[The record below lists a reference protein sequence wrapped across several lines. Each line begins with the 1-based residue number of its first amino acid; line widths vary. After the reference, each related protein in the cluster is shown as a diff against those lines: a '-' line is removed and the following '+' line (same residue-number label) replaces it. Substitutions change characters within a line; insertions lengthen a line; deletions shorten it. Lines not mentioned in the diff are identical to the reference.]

1 MKRTRTLSAGAAL
14 LALLILLG
22 IAAPLLAPEDPLRQI
37 PGANLLPPGGGH
49 PLGTDDLNRDVL
61 SRVLYGIRTSLIVI
75 FSAVPIAALV
85 GVGLGVASTINRTVD
100 TLLARVSDVVLA
112 FPALIL
118 AILLTALRGPGTVTV
133 VLAIAVAE
141 APVFLRLAR
150 AEVLRL
156 RGVAYAEAARV
167 AGAAPRTVLTKHVL
181 PNALEPLAVQVALA
195 LSLGVFV
202 ESGLSFVGVGVRPP
216 SPSLGS
222 VLAGAVHNWDANAA
236 YAWGP
241 LVAIVAL
248 SLALLLLARGF
259 AGTRR

>member
-1 MKRTRTLSAGAAL
+1 MTRSRTLLAGAAL
-14 LALLILLG
+14 LALLVVLA

-75 FSAVPIAALV
+75 FSAVPIAAV
-85 GVGLGVASTINRTVD
+85 IGVALGFASTANRAAD
-100 TLLARVSDVVLA
+100 TTLARVSDVVLA

-156 RGVAYAEAARV
+156 RGTAYAEAARV
-167 AGAAPRTVLTKHVL
+167 AGASPGTVLTKHVL

-216 SPSLGS
+216 TPSLGS

-248 SLALLLLARGF
+248 SLALLLIARGF
-259 AGTRR
+259 AGARR

>member
-1 MKRTRTLSAGAAL
+1 MTRSRTLLAGAAL
-14 LALLILLG
+14 LLLLVVLG
-22 IAAPLLAPEDPLRQI
+22 VAAPLLAPEDPLRQI
-37 PGANLLPPGGGH
+37 PGANLLPPGAGH

-61 SRVLYGIRTSLIVI
+61 SRVLYGIRTSLLVI
-75 FSAVPIAALV
+75 FSAVPIAALI
-85 GVGLGVASTINRTVD
+85 GVGLGVASTAHRAVD
-100 TLLARVSDVVLA
+100 TVLARASDVVLA

-118 AILLTALRGPGTVTV
+118 AILLTALRGPGIVTV

-141 APVFLRLAR
+141 APVFLRLTR
-150 AEVLRL
+150 AEILRL
-156 RGVAYAEAARV
+156 RGTAYVEAARV
-167 AGAAPRTVLTKHVL
+167 AGASPGTVLAKHVL

-216 SPSLGS
+216 TPSLGS
-222 VLAGAVHNWDANAA
+222 VLAGAVNNWDANAA

-248 SLALLLLARGF
+248 SLALLLIARGF
-259 AGTRR
+259 AGARR

>member
-1 MKRTRTLSAGAAL
+1 MTRSRTLLAGAAL
-14 LALLILLG
+14 LALLVVLA

-75 FSAVPIAALV
+75 FSAVPIAAV
-85 GVGLGVASTINRTVD
+85 IGVALGFASTANRAAD
-100 TLLARVSDVVLA
+100 TTLARVSDVVLA

-156 RGVAYAEAARV
+156 RGTAYAEAASPGRRP
-167 AGAAPRTVLTKHVL
+167 APFS
-181 PNALEPLAVQVALA
+181 PNTCCPTPWSRSQCRWR
-195 LSLGVFV
+195 S
-202 ESGLSFVGVGVRPP
+202 P
-216 SPSLGS
+216 SPSASSSSPG
-222 VLAGAVHNWDANAA
+222 
-236 YAWGP
+236 
-241 LVAIVAL
+241 
-248 SLALLLLARGF
+248 
-259 AGTRR
+259 

>member
-1 MKRTRTLSAGAAL
+1 MKAPRTLVVGFAL
-14 LALLILLG
+14 LALVVVLG
-22 IAAPLLAPEDPLRQI
+22 VAAPLLAPEDPLRQI

-61 SRVLYGIRTSLIVI
+61 SRVLYGIRTSLVVI
-75 FSAVPIAALV
+75 FCAVPIAALI
-85 GVGLGVASTINRTVD
+85 GVGLGVASTSHRAVD
-100 TLLARVSDVVLA
+100 TVLARASDVVLA

-141 APVFLRLAR
+141 APVFLRLTR
-150 AEVLRL
+150 AEILRL
-156 RGVAYAEAARV
+156 RGTAYAEAARV
-167 AGAAPRTVLTKHVL
+167 AGASRGTVLTKHVL

-216 SPSLGS
+216 TPSLGS
-222 VLAGAVHNWDANAA
+222 VLAGAVNNWDANAA

-241 LVAIVAL
+241 LVAIVTL
-248 SLALLLLARGF
+248 SLALLLIARGF
-259 AGTRR
+259 AGARR

>member
-1 MKRTRTLSAGAAL
+1 MKTSRTLLAGLVL
-14 LALLILLG
+14 LAILVVLG
-22 IAAPLLAPEDPLRQI
+22 LAAPLLAPEDPLRQI

-61 SRVLYGIRTSLIVI
+61 SRVLFGIRTSLLVI
-75 FSAVPIAALV
+75 ISAVPLAAVLGIAL
-85 GVGLGVASTINRTVD
+85 GLASTTNRVVD
-100 TLLARVSDVVLA
+100 TALARISDVVLA

-141 APVFLRLAR
+141 TPVFLRLAR

-156 RGVAYAEAARV
+156 RGTAYAEAARV
-167 AGAAPRTVLTKHVL
+167 AGASSGTVLTKHVL

-216 SPSLGS
+216 TPSLGS
-222 VLAGAVHNWDANAA
+222 VLAGAVNNWDANAA

-241 LVAIVAL
+241 LLAIVAL
-248 SLALLLLARGF
+248 SLALLLIARGF
-259 AGTRR
+259 AGARR

>member
-1 MKRTRTLSAGAAL
+1 MKPSRTLVGGLAL
-14 LALLILLG
+14 LAVLLLLG
-22 IAAPLLAPEDPLRQI
+22 LAAPLLAPEDPLRQI

-49 PLGTDDLNRDVL
+49 PLGTDDLNRDIL
-61 SRVLYGIRTSLIVI
+61 SRVLFGIRTSLLVI
-75 FSAVPIAALV
+75 FSAVPLAAV
-85 GVGLGVASTINRTVD
+85 LGVALGLASTTNRVVD
-100 TLLARVSDVVLA
+100 TLLARISDVVLA

-141 APVFLRLAR
+141 TPVFLRLTR

-156 RGVAYAEAARV
+156 RGTAYAEAARV
-167 AGAAPRTVLTKHVL
+167 AGASTGTVLTKHVL

-216 SPSLGS
+216 TPSLGS
-222 VLAGAVHNWDANAA
+222 VLAGAVNNWDANAA

-241 LVAIVAL
+241 LLAIVAL
-248 SLALLLLARGF
+248 SLALLLTARGF
-259 AGTRR
+259 AEVRR

>member
-1 MKRTRTLSAGAAL
+1 MRASRTLLVGAAL
-14 LALLILLG
+14 LSLLIVLG
-22 IAAPLLAPEDPLRQI
+22 FAAPLVASEDPLRQI
-37 PGANLLPPGGGH
+37 PGANLLPPGPGH

-61 SRVLYGIRTSLIVI
+61 SRVLYGIRTSLIVVL
-75 FSAVPIAALV
+75 SAVPIAAV
-85 GVGLGVASTINRTVD
+85 TGVVLGLASTVNRAAD
-100 TLLARVSDVVLA
+100 TILARVSDVVLA

-141 APVFLRLAR
+141 APVFLRLTR

-156 RGVAYAEAARV
+156 RGTAYAEAARI
-167 AGAAPRTVLTKHVL
+167 AGASRGTVLTKHVL

-216 SPSLGS
+216 TPSLGS
-222 VLAGAVHNWDANAA
+222 VLAGAVNNWDANAA

-241 LVAIVAL
+241 LLAIVAL
-248 SLALLLLARGF
+248 SLALLLVARGF
-259 AGTRR
+259 AGARR